1 MSIFEL
7 EFFLYICPEVGC
19 IRKIFYDISY
29 VQNLKTGTNELF
41 TNEKQNQRCRKQ
53 TNGYQGQKVGWGDKL
68 EDQN

>member
-41 TNEKQNQRCRKQ
+41 TKEK
-53 TNGYQGQKVGWGDKL
+53 
-68 EDQN
+68 